1 MHLSDNALGVHYFKL
16 IDLQNKR
23 TNVSNLRIK
32 EFFQVSSTEL
42 ALKTRR
48 KQVKKI
54 IVLMQYFSL
63 LMIYWIYIICKTDYN
78 LFFSVATEILEF

>member
-63 LMIYWIYIICKTDYN
+63 LMIYWN
-78 LFFSVATEILEF
+78 S

>member
-32 EFFQVSSTEL
+32 EFLQVSSTEL
-42 ALKTRR
+42 ENKEKAG
-48 KQVKKI
+48 
-54 IVLMQYFSL
+54 
-63 LMIYWIYIICKTDYN
+63 
-78 LFFSVATEILEF
+78 